1 MRPWLLDGWMGIS
14 HGVGKMAQHTV
25 KCLKLIDFLCRSL
38 WVALIFAGTAFIL
51 ALFFMPETFAPE
63 LLRWKA
69 QHLRKVTGDARF
81 VAQIEIAAPLSQRLR
96 ENVKRPLAF
105 WTTEPIVI
113 FLGLYL
119 VLIFVINFSF
129 LNGLDFILKKTYGLS
144 EGIKSL
150 DFVSISLGVL
160 IEVALT
166 PLYNRLSRRV
176 QRRQCRAFVQRKHF
190 EADGLSS
197 SSDEDLHPSQLLPE
211 LSLIRAAIAAPF
223 LATSLFWLGWT
234 NYSFIN
240 PASAYAA
247 TILFGYAFAAIFIS
261 SYQYIIDSYET
272 FSSSALA
279 SITTARY
286 VVSSGMIVATRPM
299 YQGIGVHW
307 SLTILASLATILI
320 PVPWILLRYGHL
332 VRKRS
337 RFANSLGG

>member
-1 MRPWLLDGWMGIS
+1 M
-14 HGVGKMAQHTV
+14 
-25 KCLKLIDFLCRSL
+25 
-38 WVALIFAGTAFIL
+38 FAGAAFVL
-51 ALFFMPETFAPE
+51 ALLFMPETFAPE

-81 VAQIEIAAPLSQRLR
+81 VAQIEVGAPLSQRLR
-96 ENVKRPLAF
+96 ENVKRPVVF

-129 LNGLDFILKKTYGLS
+129 LNGLDFILKETYGLS

-150 DFVSISLGVL
+150 NFVSIPLGVL
-160 IEVALT
+160 IEVAVT

-176 QRRQCRAFVQRKHF
+176 QRKRCRAFVQRKHL
-190 EADGLSS
+190 EADGSSLSS
-197 SSDEDLHPSQLLPE
+197 QEDLQPSQLLPE
-211 LSLIRAAIAAPF
+211 MALIRAAIAAPT
-223 LATSLFWLGWT
+223 LSASLFWLGWT
-234 NYSFIN
+234 NYPSIN

-286 VVSSGMIVATRPM
+286 VVSAGMIVATRPM

-307 SLTILASLATILI
+307 SLTILASLATLLI
-320 PVPWILLRYGHL
+320 PVPWILLRYGHA
-332 VRKRS
+332 VRGRS
-337 RFANSLGG
+337 QFANSLDG